1 MAFRAVCF
9 FVVIKKCSFFGA
21 VTWGPLFF
29 GVKSMGAWG
38 EISSIEIPL
47 NEPSAGETREIDCG
61 GFVSSCLSRVWF
73 WCVVTLF
80 F

>member
-1 MAFRAVCF
+1 M
-9 FVVIKKCSFFGA
+9 
-21 VTWGPLFF
+21 TWGPLFF

-47 NEPSAGETREIDCG
+47 NEPSAGETLEIDCG

-80 F
+80 FDFKNTKQQRLIKVKL